1 MSSWYDDDETT
12 SAGSDTFGFFGD
24 DAEAGASDLGTDT
37 GAENAS
43 EDTSEGQGA
52 IGRFKS
58 NIGKKNFTLLIIM
71 LVGMA
76 IIVIVALVFGSDAGE
91 KPNTNKTQQTQQ
103 SQTQQP
109 VQQPTASNSNTD
121 WKDMTGAKFETGA
134 EKTALFTVTDYK
146 MYARSTG
153 GKVAPLEIRVELWGA
168 IAGYDGI
175 YKVDVPY
182 DTLAVIEQ
190 LTASKSD
197 PLSFNVTFRVGTYGE
212 NKVIYDIT
220 P

>member
-12 SAGSDTFGFFGD
+12 SSGSDTFGFFGD
-24 DAEAGASDLGTDT
+24 DAATEGAPSDDTSSEGEDTAEAGG
-37 GAENAS
+37 GPF
-43 EDTSEGQGA
+43 GK
-52 IGRFKS
+52 FKN

-76 IIVIVALVFGSDAGE
+76 IIVIIALVFGSDSGQ
-91 KPNTNKTQQTQQ
+91 KPNTNKQQTTQQQQ
-103 SQTQQP
+103 SQQTVQQP
-109 VQQPTASNSNTD
+109 VTNNSTD

-146 MYARSTG
+146 LYARSTG
-153 GKVAPLEIRVELWGA
+153 GKVAPLEVRVELWGA
-168 IAGYDGI
+168 LAGYDGI
-175 YKVDVPY
+175 YKIDAPY

-190 LTASKSD
+190 LNTSKGD
-197 PLSFNVTFRVGTYGE
+197 PLSFNVKFRVGTYGE
-212 NKVIYDIT
+212 NKVIYDLT